1 MNDKLYLLKPAY
13 KDYLWGG
20 EILKD
25 NYGKQTDIFPLAE
38 SWECS
43 VHPDGPSIVCE
54 TGETLT
60 DLIVAHPEYMGSH
73 AAKVADS
80 RFPILVKL
88 IDAGQNLSIQVHPD
102 DEYARIHENGSLGKT
117 EMWYILEAEPDAC
130 IVYGFNQ
137 DVSADQVRN
146 AVENNTIEQIL
157 NHVPIKRGDVFLIE
171 PGTVHSI
178 GKGCV
183 VAEIQESSN
192 LTYRLYDYNRTDA
205 KGRKRELHI
214 DKALDVLNLKNSSIP
229 NQPMRVL
236 RYRNG
241 FASEILGRC
250 RYFQVERILTNTDS
264 VNNSVTLNTTD
275 NSFHVLLCVD
285 GRVELRSSS
294 SEVKLGK
301 GDCCFIPAGVRNVEI
316 SGKSQIIYIGC

>member
-1 MNDKLYLLKPAY
+1 MNDKLYLLKPSY

-20 EILKD
+20 ELLKD
-25 NYGKQTDIFPLAE
+25 KYGKQTDVFPLAE

-73 AAKVADS
+73 AAKVANS

-102 DEYARIHENGSLGKT
+102 DEYARIHEKGSLGKT

-192 LTYRLYDYNRTDA
+192 LTYRLYDYNRTDIH
-205 KGRKRELHI
+205 GRIRELHI

-241 FASEILGRC
+241 FASEVLGRC
-250 RYFQVERILTNTDS
+250 RYFQVERILTNTES

-285 GRVELRSSS
+285 GRVELRSPS

-301 GDCCFIPAGVRNVEI
+301 GDCCFIPAGTGNVEI